1 MGGTTGV
8 PKGVML
14 SHSNLYVTA
23 LAAIAERGWEQDVV
37 TLHVAPMFHL
47 ANAALINTVIL
58 RGATHAVVPSFTPQ
72 QVLESIER
80 DRVTDMLLVPTMLQM
95 LVDYPDF
102 AHYDTSSLR
111 KVVYGASPT
120 GEPDFKGDEGA
131 SADGVL
137 ARLRNDG
144 NLAHDHGAAF
154 LLSPAGKPRSQ
165 YAAGCRSAGAHRT
178 GTHRR

>member
-1 MGGTTGV
+1 GMESYEALIETHAPIEDAYRNGNDLAAIFYTGGTTGV

-23 LAAIAERGWEQDVV
+23 LAAIAERGWEQNVV
-37 TLHVAPMFHL
+37 TMHVAPMFHL
-47 ANAALINTVIL
+47 ADAALINTVIL

-80 DRVTDMLLVPTMLQM
+80 DRVTDILLVPTMLQM

-102 AHYDTSSLR
+102 ARYDTSSLR

-120 GEPDFKGDEGA
+120 GESLISRAMKALPQTEF
-131 SADGVL
+131 
-137 ARLRNDG
+137 
-144 NLAHDHGAAF
+144 
-154 LLSPAGKPRSQ
+154 SQ
-165 YAAGCRSAGAHRT
+165 GYGMT
-178 GTHRR
+178 ET